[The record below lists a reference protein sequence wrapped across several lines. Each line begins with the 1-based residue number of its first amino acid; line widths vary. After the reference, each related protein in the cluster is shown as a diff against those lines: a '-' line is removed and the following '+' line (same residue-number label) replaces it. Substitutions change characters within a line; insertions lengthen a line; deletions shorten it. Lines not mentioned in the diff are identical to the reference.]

1 MLCKV
6 TEVGENWWMRN
17 NWNKKIIDN
26 IIIITVT
33 FIAKEI
39 IIYWYIYN
47 AVPKCIDIRTI
58 QWTSATYIFL
68 RREYILINNNQQ

>member
-1 MLCKV
+1 M
-6 TEVGENWWMRN
+6 T
-17 NWNKKIIDN
+17 DN

-47 AVPKCIDIRTI
+47 AVPKCIDIRI
-58 QWTSATYIFL
+58 Q
-68 RREYILINNNQQ
+68 